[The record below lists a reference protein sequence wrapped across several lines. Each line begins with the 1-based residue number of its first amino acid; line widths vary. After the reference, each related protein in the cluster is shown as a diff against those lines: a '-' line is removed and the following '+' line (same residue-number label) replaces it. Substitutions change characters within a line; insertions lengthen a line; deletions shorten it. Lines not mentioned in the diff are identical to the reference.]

1 VGFVFIYILPGLPP
15 VGEDIPHNTIVALAD
30 EEVEGALLP
39 RVVTARPPARA
50 IKLDATAC
58 DEGPDSEDLLVCD
71 ATMRLPGAV
80 LAYACHYFFDCMEV
94 VGNAHR
100 IRCSTIPQNFVEGI
114 IATGKIQRCA

>member
-1 VGFVFIYILPGLPP
+1 M
-15 VGEDIPHNTIVALAD
+15 PHNTIVALAD

-80 LAYACHYFFDCMEV
+80 LAYACHYFFDCTEV
-94 VGNAHR
+94 LAIARR
-100 IRCSTIPQNFVEGI
+100 IPSSTIPQSVVEGI
-114 IATGKIQRCA
+114 IAIGRIQRRA

>member
-1 VGFVFIYILPGLPP
+1 M
-15 VGEDIPHNTIVALAD
+15 PHNTIVALAD

-50 IKLDATAC
+50 IELDATTC

-71 ATMRLPGAV
+71 ATMSLPGSVPAH
-80 LAYACHYFFDCMEV
+80 ACHDICDCIEV